1 MTRRKL
7 IGTSLLLLTLLGLCI
22 YVNRDWFASEGIQI
36 SHRSIPRGSSVS
48 RGRGAAVSKASPVI
62 FGFDP
67 SLRLNSLKVVSVAE
81 LATNKYP
88 HALWEMVSSSNSVPL
103 RSLEYGQWIRGMYPK
118 VPNARPEP
126 LQPGE
131 TYRLLIQAGS
141 LKGQHDFEA
150 APRTP

>member
-36 SHRSIPRGSSVS
+36 YHRNSPRSNSSG

-62 FGFDP
+62 FGFNR
-67 SLRLNSLKVVSVAE
+67 SFRLNSLKVVAVAD

-103 RSLEYGQWIRGMYPK
+103 RGFEYGGYIRGMHPK

-141 LKGQHDFEA
+141 LKGEHDFEA
-150 APRTP
+150 TPKTP